1 MQVPN
6 RTTTFGATAC
16 LALAFL
22 TGCETAKEN
31 KRTTGTAVGA
41 GAGALAGSALAGKGH
56 KTEGAVV
63 GGALGAGGGWLA
75 GDQIDKND
83 NSNHDK
89 HRTRDNSS
97 QSDNYDSRGSDYNR
111 F

>member
-1 MQVPN
+1 MQFSH
-6 RTTTFGATAC
+6 RMTRFAATAC
-16 LALAFL
+16 LGIALL

-31 KRTTGTAVGA
+31 KRTTGAAIGA
-41 GAGALAGSALAGKGH
+41 GAGALAGSAIAGKGQ
-56 KTEGAVV
+56 KTEGAVI

-83 NSNHDK
+83 NSNHDR
-89 HRTRDNSS
+89 HRTRTRDGY
-97 QSDNYDSRGSDYNR
+97 DDTYDSRGRDYDR